1 MIQTLAVAGYRS
13 LVDLVLPL
21 GPLTVVTGANGTG
34 KSSLYRAL
42 RLLAAGASGD
52 AIGAIA
58 EEGGLESALWAGPE
72 TPSGAGAQGTVRRGP
87 IALRLGVAT
96 DDLGYIVD
104 YGLPQTEKTNLF
116 SRDAEIKREQIFAGS
131 VARPATTFVDRTRAA
146 VRVRRDGWVD
156 LDQRL
161 APFESIL
168 TDLGEGDAAP
178 ETLAV
183 RRMLRA
189 WRFYDHFRTDR
200 DAPARH
206 PRVGT
211 RTQTLAHG
219 GEDLAAVW
227 ATIQDAGHGDALARE
242 VARAFPGGRVQV
254 EASSGLFR
262 LVMHQPGL
270 LRPLAT
276 TELSDGT
283 LRYLLL
289 CAALLPARPA
299 PLLVLNEPE
308 SSLHPDLL
316 GPLGSLI
323 TAASAETQIIVVTHA
338 DRLASALSGAGAEVV
353 RLESTGFGTRIQGQ
367 GMLDVP
373 SWHWPQR

>member
-219 GEDLAAVW
+219 GENLAAVW

>member
-1 MIQTLAVAGYRS
+1 MIQTVAVAGYRS

-21 GPLTVVTGANGTG
+21 GRLTVVTGANGTG

-58 EEGGLESALWAGPE
+58 EEGGLDSALWAGPE
-72 TPSGAGAQGTVRRGP
+72 TPSGTAAQGTVRRAP
-87 IALRLGVAT
+87 ISLRLGVST
-96 DDLGYIVD
+96 DDLGYLVD
-104 YGLPQTEKTNLF
+104 YGHPQTDSRSIF
-116 SRDAEIKREQIFAGS
+116 GRDAEIKREQIFAGP

-146 VRVRRDGWVD
+146 VRVRRDAWANA
-156 LDQRL
+156 DQRL
-161 APFESIL
+161 APYESIL

-178 ETLAV
+178 ETAAV
-183 RRMLRA
+183 RQMLRA

-219 GEDLAAVW
+219 GENLAAVW

-242 VARAFPGGRVQV
+242 VDRAFPGGRVQV
-254 EASSGLFR
+254 TASGGLFR
-262 LVMHQPGL
+262 LTMRQPGL
-270 LRPLAT
+270 LRPLET

-316 GPLGSLI
+316 GPLGALI
-323 TAASAETQIIVVTHA
+323 TAASAESQVIVVTHA
-338 DRLASALSGAGAEVV
+338 DRLASALAEAGADIV
-353 RLESTGFGTRIQGQ
+353 RLESTGYGTRIEGQ
-367 GMLDVP
+367 RMLDVP
-373 SWHWPQR
+373 AWHWPSR

>member
-21 GPLTVVTGANGTG
+21 GRLTVVTGPNGTG
-34 KSSLYRAL
+34 KSSLYRSL

-72 TPSGAGAQGTVRRGP
+72 TPDGSGAQGSVRREP
-87 IALRLGVAT
+87 VALRLGVAT
-96 DDLGYIVD
+96 DALGYLVD
-104 YGLPQTEKTNLF
+104 YGLPQAEKGNIF
-116 SRDAEIKREQIFAGS
+116 SRDPQIKREQIFAGP
-131 VARPATTFVDRTRAA
+131 VARPATTLVDRTRAA
-146 VRVRRDGWVD
+146 VRVRADGWRD
-156 LDQRL
+156 LDQVL

-168 TDLGEGDAAP
+168 TDLGEGDTAP
-178 ETLAV
+178 ESLSV
-183 RRMLRA
+183 RRMLRS
-189 WRFYDHFRTDR
+189 WRFYDHFRSDR
-200 DAPARH
+200 EAPARH

-211 RTQTLAHG
+211 RAQTLAHG
-219 GEDLAAVW
+219 GENLAAVW
-227 ATIQDAGHGDALARE
+227 ATIQDAGAGDGLSRE
-242 VARAFPGGRVQV
+242 VARAFPGARVEV
-254 EASSGLFR
+254 ISSGGLFR
-262 LVMHQPGL
+262 LRMHQPGL
-270 LRPLAT
+270 LRPLET

-316 GPLGSLI
+316 DPLGALI
-323 TAASAETQIIVVTHA
+323 AAAASESQVIVVTHA
-338 DRLASALSGAGAEVV
+338 ERLATALAEAGAEIVRLAS
-353 RLESTGFGTRIQGQ
+353 TGEGTRVEDRGV
-367 GMLDVP
+367 LDVP
-373 SWHWPQR
+373 AWHWPSR

>member
-1 MIQTLAVAGYRS
+1 MIQTVAVAGYRS

-21 GPLTVVTGANGTG
+21 GRLTVVTGANGTG

-58 EEGGLESALWAGPE
+58 EEGGLDSALWAGPE
-72 TPSGAGAQGTVRRGP
+72 TPGGAGAQGTVRRGP
-87 IALRLGVAT
+87 ISLRLGVAT
-96 DDLGYIVD
+96 DDLGYLVD
-104 YGLPQTEKTNLF
+104 YGLPQTDKLSVF
-116 SRDAEIKREQIFAGS
+116 ARDAEIKREQIFAGA
-131 VARPATTFVDRTRAA
+131 VARPATTLVDRTRAA

-156 LDQRL
+156 AEQRL

-168 TDLGEGDAAP
+168 TDLGDGDAAP
-178 ETLAV
+178 ETLSV

-200 DAPARH
+200 DSPARH

-219 GEDLAAVW
+219 GENLAAVW
-227 ATIQDAGHGDALARE
+227 ATIQDAGYGDALARE
-242 VARAFPGGRVQV
+242 VARAFPGGHV
-254 EASSGLFR
+254 EVAASGGLFR
-262 LVMHQPGL
+262 LLMHQPGL
-270 LRPLAT
+270 LRPLET

-316 GPLGSLI
+316 DPLGALI
-323 TAASAETQIIVVTHA
+323 NAASDESQIIVVTHA
-338 DRLASALSGAGAEVV
+338 DRLATALANSGADIV
-353 RLESTGFGTRIQGQ
+353 RLESTGYGTRIEGQ

-373 SWHWPQR
+373 AWHWPSR

>member
-1 MIQTLAVAGYRS
+1 MIQTVAVAGYRS

-21 GPLTVVTGANGTG
+21 GRLTVVTGANGTG

-58 EEGGLESALWAGPE
+58 EEGGLDSALWAGPE
-72 TPSGAGAQGTVRRGP
+72 TPSGTAAQGTVRRAP
-87 IALRLGVAT
+87 ISLRLGVST
-96 DDLGYIVD
+96 DDLGYLVD
-104 YGLPQTEKTNLF
+104 YGHPQTDSRSIF
-116 SRDAEIKREQIFAGS
+116 GRDAEIKREQIFAGP

-146 VRVRRDGWVD
+146 VRVRRDAWANA
-156 LDQRL
+156 DQRL
-161 APFESIL
+161 APYESIL

-178 ETLAV
+178 ETAAV
-183 RRMLRA
+183 RQMLRA

-219 GEDLAAVW
+219 GENLAAVW

-242 VARAFPGGRVQV
+242 VDRAFPGGRVEV
-254 EASSGLFR
+254 TASGGLFR
-262 LVMHQPGL
+262 LTMRQPGL
-270 LRPLAT
+270 LRPLETA
-276 TELSDGT
+276 ELSDGT

-316 GPLGSLI
+316 GPLGALI
-323 TAASAETQIIVVTHA
+323 TAASAESQVIVVTHA
-338 DRLASALSGAGAEVV
+338 DRLASALAEAGADIV
-353 RLESTGFGTRIQGQ
+353 RLESTGYGTRIEGQ
-367 GMLDVP
+367 RMLDVP
-373 SWHWPQR
+373 AWHWPSR

>member
-72 TPSGAGAQGTVRRGP
+72 TPGGAGAQGTVRRGP

-219 GEDLAAVW
+219 GENLAAVW

-254 EASSGLFR
+254 EASGGLFR

-353 RLESTGFGTRIQGQ
+353 RLESTGFGTRVQGQ